1 MAHLVKSKNAAIWVR
16 YTSTGPLREGGRVI
30 VDQATVEKVVIMSHY
45 VLQHVF
51 GIPTPLGIATAYLI
65 FNQTPSK
72 SLVLNHRIEIGIS
85 YERFHCQLTTQSVKV
100 MQQIE
105 TGGVYSQR
113 S

>member
-1 MAHLVKSKNAAIWVR
+1 MLPSGLDKLVWIHYVKV
-16 YTSTGPLREGGRVI
+16 EVI

-51 GIPTPLGIATAYLI
+51 GIPTPLGVATAYLI

-105 TGGVYSQR
+105 TDGVYSKR